1 MREDQDNEKKKNAID
16 MQAKGKQENVRSGMR
31 KEKKMQVKGKKD
43 SEGENNEW
51 TLKTKNKKPQHQK
64 MCEDGH

>member
-1 MREDQDNEKKKNAID
+1 
-16 MQAKGKQENVRSGMR
+16 VRSGIR
-31 KEKKMQVKGKKD
+31 REKKMQVKGKKD

-64 MCEDGH
+64 MREDGH

>member
-1 MREDQDNEKKKNAID
+1 
-16 MQAKGKQENVRSGMR
+16 VRSGMR

-51 TLKTKNKKPQHQK
+51 TLKTKNKKPQH
-64 MCEDGH
+64 

>member
-43 SEGENNEW
+43 SEGENNE
-51 TLKTKNKKPQHQK
+51 
-64 MCEDGH
+64 